1 MNRNDL
7 YRKALSVFPYCTHGL
22 DNDGQVII
30 YTGINPDLY
39 TDTTDG
45 FHCYST
51 CRCGSG
57 PWTNKGDEGCKC
69 GYADEQSDTD
79 TTDGFHCYST
89 CCCGNNGDEDCK
101 CGYTD
106 EQSDIALLFE
116 TVNDVILRIEQL
128 EQEASDEGTD

>member
-1 MNRNDL
+1 MNSDEV

-30 YTGINPDLY
+30 YTGINRV

-57 PWTNKGDEGCKC
+57 PWTNNSDEG
-69 GYADEQSDTD
+69 
-79 TTDGFHCYST
+79 
-89 CCCGNNGDEDCK
+89 CK

-128 EQEASDEGTD
+128 EQETPNEQ

>member
-1 MNRNDL
+1 MNSDEV

-22 DNDGQVII
+22 DNDGEVII
-30 YTGINPDLY
+30 YTAIKPD

-57 PWTNKGDEGCKC
+57 PWTNKGDESCKC
-69 GYADEQSDTD
+69 G
-79 TTDGFHCYST
+79 YST

-128 EQEASDEGTD
+128 EQETPNEQ

>member
-1 MNRNDL
+1 MNSDEV

-22 DNDGQVII
+22 DNDGEVII
-30 YTGINPDLY
+30 YTAIKPD

-57 PWTNKGDEGCKC
+57 PWTNNSDEG
-69 GYADEQSDTD
+69 
-79 TTDGFHCYST
+79 
-89 CCCGNNGDEDCK
+89 CK

-128 EQEASDEGTD
+128 EQETPNEQ

>member
-1 MNRNDL
+1 MNSDEV

-30 YTGINPDLY
+30 YTGINRV

-69 GYADEQSDTD
+69 GYADEQSD
-79 TTDGFHCYST
+79 
-89 CCCGNNGDEDCK
+89 
-101 CGYTD
+101 
-106 EQSDIALLFE
+106 IALLFE

>member
-1 MNRNDL
+1 MNSDEV

-30 YTGINPDLY
+30 YTGINP
-39 TDTTDG
+39 
-45 FHCYST
+45 
-51 CRCGSG
+51 
-57 PWTNKGDEGCKC
+57 
-69 GYADEQSDTD
+69 DTD

>member
-22 DNDGQVII
+22 DEIGQVII
-30 YTGINPDLY
+30 YTGIKPDP
-39 TDTTDG
+39 
-45 FHCYST
+45 CY
-51 CRCGSG
+51 
-57 PWTNKGDEGCKC
+57 
-69 GYADEQSDTD
+69 
-79 TTDGFHCYST
+79 
-89 CCCGNNGDEDCK
+89 CGNNGDADCT
-101 CGYTD
+101 CGYAD

>member
-7 YRKALSVFPYCTHGL
+7 YRKALSVFPYGTHGL

-30 YTGINPDLY
+30 YTGIKPDPCY
-39 TDTTDG
+39 CGNNGDADCKCWSTDEQSDTDTTDG

-69 GYADEQSDTD
+69 GYADEQSD
-79 TTDGFHCYST
+79 
-89 CCCGNNGDEDCK
+89 
-101 CGYTD
+101 
-106 EQSDIALLFE
+106 IALLFE

-128 EQEASDEGTD
+128 EEEAWKTR